1 MSSGREFQFVSDSPI
16 GPLGVILMHGC
27 VQGVEF
33 LDRRSNPFASDD
45 PAALE
50 AQRQLQHYLRD
61 SAVGFS
67 LPLQLLGTDFQK
79 RVWQALTRISRGS
92 VRTYGEIASELNTS
106 PRAVGNACRANPVPL
121 LVPCHR
127 VVSACGIGGFAGATR
142 GRRLEI
148 KRWLLQHEGVCL

>member
-1 MSSGREFQFVSDSPI
+1 
-16 GPLGVILMHGC
+16 MHGR

-33 LDRRSNPFASDD
+33 LDRRSKPFASDD

-50 AQRQLQHYLRD
+50 AQRQLQRYFRD
-61 SAVGFS
+61 NAVGFS

-79 RVWQALTRISRGS
+79 RVWHALTRISRGR

-127 VVSACGIGGFAGATR
+127 VISASGIGGFAGATR
-142 GRRLEI
+142 GRHLEI